1 MRTLAG
7 RSAFSEVIT
16 RYLALKTALG
26 RRYTLERRVLEI
38 LTAFLRQAPG
48 GPEDL
53 TPETFARWAQSLQHL
68 TPTVRRNRLRIVR
81 NLCLY
86 RRRTDPACFVP
97 DRALFPA
104 PHQPRAPYIFTT
116 RDIAQLVRATATL
129 SSPPQCPL
137 RAQVFRLAVI
147 LLYTTGLR
155 RGELLRLTVAD
166 YTRDEQLLQI
176 RETKFHK
183 SRLVPLSPAT
193 AHEVD
198 RYLQA
203 RHHRQLSLAP
213 PTPLLAHG
221 VTTLRGYTGV
231 GLGTG
236 FRQLLTT
243 AGIRTPEGHWPRVH
257 DLRHTFAVHALARWY
272 RTGADVQA
280 KLPLLATY
288 MGHVSIV
295 STAYYLPFVEP
306 LRTLA
311 TTRFAQHC
319 RSLLEVAATTGRGRR
334 P

>member
-1 MRTLAG
+1 M
-7 RSAFSEVIT
+7 SALTGESALSAAIT
-16 RYLALKTALG
+16 SYLALKTALG
-26 RRYTLERRVLEI
+26 RRYALERRVLET
-38 LTAFLRQAPG
+38 LTTFLQQERGAAR
-48 GPEDL
+48 DL
-53 TPETFARWAQSLQHL
+53 TPETFTQWAQTLQHL

-86 RRRTDPACFVP
+86 RRRTDPTCFVP

-104 PHQPRAPYIFTT
+104 PHQPRAPYIFTV
-116 RDIAQLVRATATL
+116 REMAQLLRATAMLPST
-129 SSPPQCPL
+129 PQCPL
-137 RAQVFRLAVI
+137 RTHVFRLAVI

-166 YTRDEQLLQI
+166 YAHDERVLHI
-176 RETKFHK
+176 RESKFHK
-183 SRLVPLSPAT
+183 ARLVPLSPAT
-193 AHEVD
+193 AREVD

-203 RHHRQLSLAP
+203 RHRRRLALAP
-213 PTPLLAHG
+213 PMPLLAHG
-221 VTTLRGYTGV
+221 VRILRGYTGV

-236 FRQLLTT
+236 FRKLLTI
-243 AGIRTPEGHWPRVH
+243 AGIRTPDGRWPRIH

-272 RTGADVQA
+272 RTGADLQA

-311 TTRFAQHC
+311 MTRFAQHC
-319 RSLLEVAATTGRGRR
+319 SPVLDVAATTPRGRR
-334 P
+334 R